1 MITILNQF
9 DNEIG
14 IPTVPYQKKERM
26 VTSEADSKIID
37 ATARSV
43 VWRDCLVSCC
53 KVINKMFGVDLKP
66 TLRYDPDKEDNTSQE
81 VNNNE

>member
-37 ATARSV
+37 STARSV

-53 KVINKMFGVDLKP
+53 KIIINMYGVNLNP
-66 TLRYDPDKEDNTSQE
+66 ILRYDPDKDNTSQE
-81 VNNNE
+81 VVKDE